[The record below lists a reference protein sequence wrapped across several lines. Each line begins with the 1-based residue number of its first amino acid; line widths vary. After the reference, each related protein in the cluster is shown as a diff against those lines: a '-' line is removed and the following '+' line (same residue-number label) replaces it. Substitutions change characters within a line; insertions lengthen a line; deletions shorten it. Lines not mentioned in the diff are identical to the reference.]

1 MLAIDLDTVPKTS
14 DPDHKDVKTCLFIYS
29 MESFL
34 YKRINQISR
43 EKDISSIETLGPFA
57 VVLGRIIE
65 QAQRNRI
72 DKINGPFEVY
82 RGIALPRH
90 TLESWKQLKKINLDG
105 FSSTSRNIEA
115 ATSFAVRAETDE
127 LDPVLLVINLENETG
142 KYYFSL
148 DTKEYT

>member
-1 MLAIDLDTVPKTS
+1 M
-14 DPDHKDVKTCLFIYS
+14 
-29 MESFL
+29 
-34 YKRINQISR
+34 
-43 EKDISSIETLGPFA
+43 
-57 VVLGRIIE
+57 LGRIIE

-72 DKINGPFEVY
+72 DKIHGPFEVY

-148 DTKEYT
+148 DTKDYTQFPDEKEILL